1 MKYELVE
8 AGDAS
13 CTLKEFNGVSTS
25 VQWPIPFAKA
35 RITDAISEILLA
47 SDDVKHIEHGDGLM
61 TEIMREHVRIHVGGA
76 KFDIRW
82 RYVFGLLA

>member
-13 CTLKEFNGVSTS
+13 CKLVESTPSTS
-25 VQWPIPFAKA
+25 VEWPMPFAKT
-35 RITDAISEILLA
+35 RVVDAISEILLA
-47 SDDVKHIEHGDGLM
+47 PDDVKHIEHGDGLM
-61 TEIMREHVRIHVGGA
+61 TEIMREHVRVHVGGA

-82 RYVFGLLA
+82 RYVFGLLTD